1 MKEKLWTGP
10 YLFSLLL
17 VFGVNMGYALLNA
30 VMVMYAEVLGADSV
44 MGGYMIAAFTLAALV
59 VRLGIKRLNERMSNR
74 TILIIGLCL
83 TLIAGVGYCVAKT
96 VPIFLFF
103 RIIHGFGFGL
113 SLTTAT
119 AISNAYV
126 PASRLAEGVG
136 FTSSANTIAN
146 AIGPS
151 LALAVLGDQNTH
163 FLSLFFI
170 LLGTTGISLL
180 CSLVVKGQPKAKRLA
195 ESESNHWGIWIASVF
210 FLGTLS
216 QGAVNS
222 FLTSY
227 AKELALGNVGFFF
240 TITAVVTFA
249 SRFFSGWLQ
258 EKIGMRRL
266 SLGLALLMSLST
278 LSIVFVQTSWQ
289 LMLTAVPYG
298 LAAGLLFPIF
308 NYRIIRT
315 VDASQFAYATSIYY
329 CGLDLGYGIGALIWG
344 YVSQYA
350 GYQALYLIAA
360 LVLLIMAVL
369 DQCLYIREKG
379 ARKHALS
386 VDLGA

>member
-1 MKEKLWTGP
+1 
-10 YLFSLLL
+10 
-17 VFGVNMGYALLNA
+17 
-30 VMVMYAEVLGADSV
+30 
-44 MGGYMIAAFTLAALV
+44 
-59 VRLGIKRLNERMSNR
+59 
-74 TILIIGLCL
+74 
-83 TLIAGVGYCVAKT
+83 
-96 VPIFLFF
+96 
-103 RIIHGFGFGL
+103 
-113 SLTTAT
+113 
-119 AISNAYV
+119 
-126 PASRLAEGVG
+126 
-136 FTSSANTIAN
+136 
-146 AIGPS
+146 
-151 LALAVLGDQNTH
+151 
-163 FLSLFFI
+163 
-170 LLGTTGISLL
+170 
-180 CSLVVKGQPKAKRLA
+180 
-195 ESESNHWGIWIASVF
+195 
-210 FLGTLS
+210 
-216 QGAVNS
+216 
-222 FLTSY
+222 
-227 AKELALGNVGFFF
+227 
-240 TITAVVTFA
+240 
-249 SRFFSGWLQ
+249 
-258 EKIGMRRL
+258 MRRL